1 MILVTEAETAQTI
14 MKWLSE
20 PLMHEGEDRTEA
32 EATVLELALNL
43 IRCAAAAVGAVCGAE
58 G

>member
-1 MILVTEAETAQTI
+1 

-43 IRCAAAAVGAVCGAE
+43 IRYAVMSSAQLLLFSFKLTGKSAAGICL
-58 G
+58 